1 LKYFCHIQ
9 LWLMSISYGLRLA
22 YMPYII
28 DQALNLYQWVRKAI
42 GIVVN
47 ESVRLANSQYVGLP
61 TTHFL
66 TIGQSYG
73 LVSFNSHHQFIW
85 KKMFVLLMTAIK
97 FLSFIFI
104 TIYVCM
110 YVCVYLYVHIYIKIF
125 IIHYDSRSVNIFPK
139 I

>member
-1 LKYFCHIQ
+1 MSYSTVINVNF
-9 LWLMSISYGLRLA
+9 LWLTTCIYALYYRPSIKPLSVSQKGYR
-22 YMPYII
+22 
-28 DQALNLYQWVRKAI
+28 W
-42 GIVVN
+42 IVVS

-66 TIGQSYG
+66 TIGQSCG

-125 IIHYDSRSVNIFPK
+125 VIHYDSRSVNIFPK